1 MKRYDA
7 YKSTGIPWIPEV
19 PEHWKMRKLRHFIEM
34 ISEKNH
40 PQEPLLSVVRDQ
52 GVILRDVTS
61 KEENHNA
68 IPDDL
73 SGYKLIEKGHFA
85 INKMKAWQGSYGVSS
100 YRGIVSPAYYT
111 CRLNF
116 EHKAFFNLAIRSD
129 AYVPFFTQ
137 YSKGI
142 RVGQWDLSPIGLKEI
157 PFFLPLLSEQRA
169 IVAYIERKVRQ
180 IDAYIARQAEQIEYL
195 KELRQTIISH
205 AVTRGIHP
213 YTRFRLTGIPW
224 IPEVPEHWEVVPF
237 GRHFTYGKGLPI
249 TKADLLLEGVA
260 VISYGQIHSKDNT
273 GTSIS
278 EGMVRRVSPSYITTN
293 PQSLLEKDDFVF
305 ADTSE
310 DLEGVGNCAFNDYR
324 ETLFAGY
331 HTIIARPINLA
342 YPIYYAYLFRSNYW
356 KNSVQAIVN
365 GIKVYSINRGILKR
379 SFLLLPPLSEQRAIV
394 AYIEKKT
401 ATVDRMINA
410 CREQTELMKA
420 YKQRLISD
428 AVTGRIN
435 VLPHD

>member
-19 PEHWKMRKLRHFIEM
+19 PEHWEMRKLRHFIEM

-52 GVILRDVTS
+52 GVILRDIAS

-85 INKMKAWQGSYGVSS
+85 INKMKAWQGSYGVSN

-116 EHKAFFNLAIRSD
+116 EYKAFFNLAIRSD

-157 PFFLPLLSEQRA
+157 PFFLPPLSEQRA
-169 IVAYIERKVRQ
+169 IVAYVERKGRQ
-180 IDAYIARQAEQIEYL
+180 IDAYIARQAEQIERL

-213 YTRFRLTGIPW
+213 YTRFRPTGIPW
-224 IPEVPEHWEVVPF
+224 IPEVPEHWEVRKSTRIFPRIGSGTTPKTGVQ
-237 GRHFTYGKGLPI
+237 GYYTEDNGIYWLQTGDLNDGLIEDTAKKI
-249 TKADLLLEGVA
+249 T
-260 VISYGQIHSKDNT
+260 
-273 GTSIS
+273 
-278 EGMVRRVSPSYITTN
+278 RRALDES
-293 PQSLLEKDDFVF
+293 
-305 ADTSE
+305 
-310 DLEGVGNCAFNDYR
+310 
-324 ETLFAGY
+324 
-331 HTIIARPINLA
+331 NLNI
-342 YPIYYAYLFRSNYW
+342 YPIGSVVIAMYGATIGKVGLLNIEAATNQACCVLPPSPHYISKYAI
-356 KNSVQAIVN
+356 SVFMSVKTELIRQALGGGQPNISQET
-365 GIKVYSINRGILKR
+365 IRRIRLP
-379 SFLLLPPLSEQRAIV
+379 LPPLSEQRAIV

-401 ATVDRMINA
+401 AAIDRMINA
-410 CREQTELMKA
+410 CREQMELMKA

-428 AVTGRIN
+428 AVTGRIR
-435 VLPHD
+435 VLEK

>member
-19 PEHWKMRKLRHFIEM
+19 PEHWEMRKLRHFIEI

-40 PQEPLLSVVRDQ
+40 PQEPLLSIVRDQ
-52 GVILRDVTS
+52 GVILRDITS

-116 EHKAFFNLAIRSD
+116 EHKAYFNLAIRSD

-157 PFFLPLLSEQRA
+157 PFFLPPLSEQRA
-169 IVAYIERKVRQ
+169 IVAYIERKERQ
-180 IDAYIARQAEQIEYL
+180 IDTYIARQAEQIERL

-213 YTRFRLTGIPW
+213 YTRFRPTGIPW
-224 IPEVPEHWEVVPF
+224 IPEVPEHWEVRKSTRIFPRIGSGTTPKTGVQGYYTEDNGIYWLQTGDLNDGLIEDTAKKITRRALDESNLNIYPIDSVVIAM
-237 GRHFTYGKGLPI
+237 YGATIGKVGLLNI
-249 TKADLLLEGVA
+249 ESATNQACCVL
-260 VISYGQIHSKDNT
+260 
-273 GTSIS
+273 
-278 EGMVRRVSPSYITTN
+278 SPSPHYI
-293 PQSLLEKDDFVF
+293 SKYAISVF
-305 ADTSE
+305 MSVKTELIRQALGGGQPNISQ
-310 DLEGVGNCAFNDYR
+310 
-324 ETLFAGY
+324 ETIRRIRL
-331 HTIIARPINLA
+331 P
-342 YPIYYAYLFRSNYW
+342 
-356 KNSVQAIVN
+356 
-365 GIKVYSINRGILKR
+365 
-379 SFLLLPPLSEQRAIV
+379 LPPLSEQRAIV

-401 ATVDRMINA
+401 AVIDRKINA

>member
-213 YTRFRLTGIPW
+213 YTRFRPTGIPW
-224 IPEVPEHWEVVPF
+224 IPEVPEHWEVRKSTRIFPRIGSGTTPKTGVQGYYTEDNGIYWLQTGDLNDGLIEDTAKKITRRALDESNLNIYPIDSVVIAM
-237 GRHFTYGKGLPI
+237 YGATIGKVGLLNI
-249 TKADLLLEGVA
+249 ESATNQACCVL
-260 VISYGQIHSKDNT
+260 
-273 GTSIS
+273 
-278 EGMVRRVSPSYITTN
+278 SPSPHYI
-293 PQSLLEKDDFVF
+293 SKYAISVF
-305 ADTSE
+305 MSVKTELIRQALGGGQPNISQ
-310 DLEGVGNCAFNDYR
+310 
-324 ETLFAGY
+324 ETIRRIRL
-331 HTIIARPINLA
+331 P
-342 YPIYYAYLFRSNYW
+342 
-356 KNSVQAIVN
+356 
-365 GIKVYSINRGILKR
+365 
-379 SFLLLPPLSEQRAIV
+379 LPPLSEQRAIV

-401 ATVDRMINA
+401 AVIDRKINA

-428 AVTGRIN
+428 AVTGRIR
-435 VLPHD
+435 VPEK

>member
-157 PFFLPLLSEQRA
+157 PFFLPPLSEQRA

-180 IDAYIARQAEQIEYL
+180 IDAYIARQAEQIERL

-213 YTRFRLTGIPW
+213 YTRFRPTGIPW
-224 IPEVPEHWEVVPF
+224 IPEVPEHWEVRKSTRIFPRIGSGTTPKTGVQ
-237 GRHFTYGKGLPI
+237 GYYTEDNGIYWLQTGDLNDGLIEDTAKKI
-249 TKADLLLEGVA
+249 T
-260 VISYGQIHSKDNT
+260 
-273 GTSIS
+273 
-278 EGMVRRVSPSYITTN
+278 RRALDES
-293 PQSLLEKDDFVF
+293 
-305 ADTSE
+305 
-310 DLEGVGNCAFNDYR
+310 
-324 ETLFAGY
+324 
-331 HTIIARPINLA
+331 NLNI
-342 YPIYYAYLFRSNYW
+342 YPIGSVVIAMYGATIGKVGLLNIEAATNQACCVLPPSPHYISKYAI
-356 KNSVQAIVN
+356 SVFMSVKTELIRQALGGGQPNISQET
-365 GIKVYSINRGILKR
+365 IRRIRLP
-379 SFLLLPPLSEQRAIV
+379 LPPLSEQHAIV

-401 ATVDRMINA
+401 AVIDRKINA

-428 AVTGRIN
+428 AVTGRIR
-435 VLPHD
+435 VPEK

>member
-1 MKRYDA
+1 
-7 YKSTGIPWIPEV
+7 
-19 PEHWKMRKLRHFIEM
+19 MRKLRHFIEI

-40 PQEPLLSVVRDQ
+40 PQEPLLSIVRDQ
-52 GVILRDVTS
+52 GVILRDITS

-116 EHKAFFNLAIRSD
+116 EHKAYFNLAIRSD

-157 PFFLPLLSEQRA
+157 PFFLPPLSEQRA
-169 IVAYIERKVRQ
+169 IVAYIERKERQ
-180 IDAYIARQAEQIEYL
+180 IDTYIARQAEQIERL

-213 YTRFRLTGIPW
+213 YTRFRPTGIPW
-224 IPEVPEHWEVVPF
+224 IPEVPEHWECVELKRVTVFNPSRKENIDGDTLVGYAPMEIVRSNMESCLTIKVCKLTAGLTYFEEVDVVLAKVTPCFENGNVAIIPRMIHYCGF
-237 GRHFTYGKGLPI
+237 GSSELFVYRCKDKLAP
-249 TKADLLLEGVA
+249 KLLFYYFQSAGFVSA
-260 VISYGQIHSKDNT
+260 GTASMT
-273 GTSIS
+273 GT
-278 EGMVRRVSPSYITTN
+278 GGLKRVSP
-293 PQSLLEKDDFVF
+293 VF
-305 ADTSE
+305 AR
-310 DLEGVGNCAFNDYR
+310 NAK
-324 ETLFAGY
+324 
-331 HTIIARPINLA
+331 IP
-342 YPIYYAYLFRSNYW
+342 
-356 KNSVQAIVN
+356 
-365 GIKVYSINRGILKR
+365 
-379 SFLLLPPLSEQRAIV
+379 LPPLSEQRAIV

-401 ATVDRMINA
+401 AAVDRMINA

-435 VLPHD
+435 GLPHD

>member
-19 PEHWKMRKLRHFIEM
+19 PEHWEMRKLRHFIEI

-40 PQEPLLSVVRDQ
+40 PQEPLLSIVRDQ
-52 GVILRDVTS
+52 GVILRDITS

-116 EHKAFFNLAIRSD
+116 EHKAYFNLAIRSD

-157 PFFLPLLSEQRA
+157 PFFLP
-169 IVAYIERKVRQ
+169 
-180 IDAYIARQAEQIEYL
+180 
-195 KELRQTIISH
+195 
-205 AVTRGIHP
+205 
-213 YTRFRLTGIPW
+213 
-224 IPEVPEHWEVVPF
+224 
-237 GRHFTYGKGLPI
+237 
-249 TKADLLLEGVA
+249 
-260 VISYGQIHSKDNT
+260 
-273 GTSIS
+273 
-278 EGMVRRVSPSYITTN
+278 
-293 PQSLLEKDDFVF
+293 
-305 ADTSE
+305 
-310 DLEGVGNCAFNDYR
+310 
-324 ETLFAGY
+324 
-331 HTIIARPINLA
+331 
-342 YPIYYAYLFRSNYW
+342 
-356 KNSVQAIVN
+356 
-365 GIKVYSINRGILKR
+365 
-379 SFLLLPPLSEQRAIV
+379 PLSEQRAIV

-401 ATVDRMINA
+401 AAVDRMINA
-410 CREQTELMKA
+410 CREQMELMKA
-420 YKQRLISD
+420 YKQRLTSD

>member
-1 MKRYDA
+1 MMKRYDA
-7 YKSTGIPWIPEV
+7 YKSTSIPWIPEVPEHWEVRKIKYVFAERTEKGYPEEPILCATQKYGVIPQNMYENRVVVVNKGLENLKLVRQGNFVISLRSFQGGIEYAHYQGIISAAYTVLQLNRNIEAEYIKHLVKSHDFILLLQTCVTGLREGQNINYELLRKSFLPLPPLSEQRAIVAYIERKERQIDTYIARQAEQIERLKELRKTIISHAVTRGIHPYTRFRPTGIPWIPEV
-19 PEHWKMRKLRHFIEM
+19 PEHWEMRKLRHFIEI

-40 PQEPLLSVVRDQ
+40 PQEPLLSIVRDQ
-52 GVILRDVTS
+52 GVILRDITS

-116 EHKAFFNLAIRSD
+116 EHKAYFNLAIRSD

-157 PFFLPLLSEQRA
+157 PFFLP
-169 IVAYIERKVRQ
+169 
-180 IDAYIARQAEQIEYL
+180 
-195 KELRQTIISH
+195 
-205 AVTRGIHP
+205 
-213 YTRFRLTGIPW
+213 
-224 IPEVPEHWEVVPF
+224 
-237 GRHFTYGKGLPI
+237 
-249 TKADLLLEGVA
+249 
-260 VISYGQIHSKDNT
+260 
-273 GTSIS
+273 
-278 EGMVRRVSPSYITTN
+278 
-293 PQSLLEKDDFVF
+293 
-305 ADTSE
+305 
-310 DLEGVGNCAFNDYR
+310 
-324 ETLFAGY
+324 
-331 HTIIARPINLA
+331 
-342 YPIYYAYLFRSNYW
+342 
-356 KNSVQAIVN
+356 
-365 GIKVYSINRGILKR
+365 
-379 SFLLLPPLSEQRAIV
+379 PLSEQRAIV

-401 ATVDRMINA
+401 AAVDRMINA
-410 CREQTELMKA
+410 CREQMELMKA
-420 YKQRLISD
+420 YKQRLTSD

>member
-7 YKSTGIPWIPEV
+7 YKSTSIPWIPEVPEHWEVRKIKYVFAERTEKGYPEEPILCATQKYGVIPQNMYENRVVVVNKGLENLKLVRQGNFVISLRSFQGGIEYAHYQGIISAAYTVLQLNRNIEAEYIKHLVKSHDFILLLQTCVTGLREGQNINYELLRKSFLPLPPLSEQRAIVAYIERKERQIDTYIARQAEQIERLKELRKTIISHAVTRGIHPYTRFRPTGIPWIPEV
-19 PEHWKMRKLRHFIEM
+19 PEHWEMRKLRHFIEI

-40 PQEPLLSVVRDQ
+40 PQEPLLSIVRDQ
-52 GVILRDVTS
+52 GVILRDITS

-116 EHKAFFNLAIRSD
+116 EHKAYFNLAIRSD
-129 AYVPFFTQ
+129 AYVTFFTQ

-157 PFFLPLLSEQRA
+157 PFFLP
-169 IVAYIERKVRQ
+169 
-180 IDAYIARQAEQIEYL
+180 
-195 KELRQTIISH
+195 
-205 AVTRGIHP
+205 
-213 YTRFRLTGIPW
+213 
-224 IPEVPEHWEVVPF
+224 
-237 GRHFTYGKGLPI
+237 
-249 TKADLLLEGVA
+249 
-260 VISYGQIHSKDNT
+260 
-273 GTSIS
+273 
-278 EGMVRRVSPSYITTN
+278 
-293 PQSLLEKDDFVF
+293 
-305 ADTSE
+305 
-310 DLEGVGNCAFNDYR
+310 
-324 ETLFAGY
+324 
-331 HTIIARPINLA
+331 
-342 YPIYYAYLFRSNYW
+342 
-356 KNSVQAIVN
+356 
-365 GIKVYSINRGILKR
+365 
-379 SFLLLPPLSEQRAIV
+379 PLSEQRAIV

-401 ATVDRMINA
+401 AAVDRMINA
-410 CREQTELMKA
+410 CREQMELMKA
-420 YKQRLISD
+420 YKQRLTSD

>member
-19 PEHWKMRKLRHFIEM
+19 PEHWEMRKLRHFIEI

-52 GVILRDVTS
+52 GVILRDITS

-116 EHKAFFNLAIRSD
+116 EYKAYFNLAIRSD

-157 PFFLPLLSEQRA
+157 PFFLPPPFRAACHCGVYRAERAADRHLYRPSGRAERAPQRA
-169 IVAYIERKVRQ
+169 AEDHYLPCRHTRHPSLHPLPPHRHPLDPRGAGALGGWLRKAYI
-180 IDAYIARQAEQIEYL
+180 
-195 KELRQTIISH
+195 
-205 AVTRGIHP
+205 
-213 YTRFRLTGIPW
+213 
-224 IPEVPEHWEVVPF
+224 
-237 GRHFTYGKGLPI
+237 
-249 TKADLLLEGVA
+249 
-260 VISYGQIHSKDNT
+260 
-273 GTSIS
+273 
-278 EGMVRRVSPSYITTN
+278 
-293 PQSLLEKDDFVF
+293 
-305 ADTSE
+305 
-310 DLEGVGNCAFNDYR
+310 
-324 ETLFAGY
+324 
-331 HTIIARPINLA
+331 
-342 YPIYYAYLFRSNYW
+342 
-356 KNSVQAIVN
+356 
-365 GIKVYSINRGILKR
+365 
-379 SFLLLPPLSEQRAIV
+379 
-394 AYIEKKT
+394 
-401 ATVDRMINA
+401 
-410 CREQTELMKA
+410 
-420 YKQRLISD
+420 
-428 AVTGRIN
+428 
-435 VLPHD
+435 

>member
-19 PEHWKMRKLRHFIEM
+19 PEHWEMRKLRHFIEM

-52 GVILRDVTS
+52 GVILRDITS

-116 EHKAFFNLAIRSD
+116 EHKAYFNLAIRSD

-157 PFFLPLLSEQRA
+157 PFFLPPLSEQRA
-169 IVAYIERKVRQ
+169 IVAYIERKERQ
-180 IDAYIARQAEQIEYL
+180 IDTYIARQAEQIERL

-213 YTRFRLTGIPW
+213 YTRFRPTGIPW
-224 IPEVPEHWEVVPF
+224 IPEVPEHWEMRKLRHFIEIISEKNHPQEPLLSVVRDQGVILRDITSKEENHNAIPDDLSGYKLIEKGHFAINKMKAWQGSYGVSSYRGIVSPAYYTCRLNFEHKAYFNLAIRSDAYVPF
-237 GRHFTYGKGLPI
+237 FTQYSKGIRVGQWDLSPI
-249 TKADLLLEGVA
+249 G
-260 VISYGQIHSKDNT
+260 
-273 GTSIS
+273 
-278 EGMVRRVSPSYITTN
+278 
-293 PQSLLEKDDFVF
+293 
-305 ADTSE
+305 
-310 DLEGVGNCAFNDYR
+310 
-324 ETLFAGY
+324 
-331 HTIIARPINLA
+331 
-342 YPIYYAYLFRSNYW
+342 
-356 KNSVQAIVN
+356 
-365 GIKVYSINRGILKR
+365 LKEIP
-379 SFLLLPPLSEQRAIV
+379 FFLPPLSEQHAIV

-401 ATVDRMINA
+401 TAVDRMINA

-428 AVTGRIN
+428 AVTGHIN

>member
-1 MKRYDA
+1 MMKRYDA
-7 YKSTGIPWIPEV
+7 YKSTSIPWIPEVPEHWEVRKIKYVFAERTEKGYPEEPILCATQKYGVIPQNMYENRVVVVNKGLENLKLVRQGNFVISLRSFQGGIEYAHYQGIISAAYTVLQLNRNIEAEYIKHLVKSHDFILLLQTCVTGLREGQNINYELLRKSFLPLPPLSEQRAIVAYIERKERQVDTYIARQAEQIERLKELRKTIISHAVTRGIHPYTRFRPTGIPWIPEV
-19 PEHWKMRKLRHFIEM
+19 PEHWEMRKLRHFIEI

-40 PQEPLLSVVRDQ
+40 PQEPLLSIVRDQ
-52 GVILRDVTS
+52 GVILRDITS

-116 EHKAFFNLAIRSD
+116 EHKAYFNLAIRSD

-157 PFFLPLLSEQRA
+157 PFFLP
-169 IVAYIERKVRQ
+169 
-180 IDAYIARQAEQIEYL
+180 
-195 KELRQTIISH
+195 
-205 AVTRGIHP
+205 
-213 YTRFRLTGIPW
+213 
-224 IPEVPEHWEVVPF
+224 
-237 GRHFTYGKGLPI
+237 
-249 TKADLLLEGVA
+249 
-260 VISYGQIHSKDNT
+260 
-273 GTSIS
+273 
-278 EGMVRRVSPSYITTN
+278 
-293 PQSLLEKDDFVF
+293 
-305 ADTSE
+305 
-310 DLEGVGNCAFNDYR
+310 
-324 ETLFAGY
+324 
-331 HTIIARPINLA
+331 
-342 YPIYYAYLFRSNYW
+342 
-356 KNSVQAIVN
+356 
-365 GIKVYSINRGILKR
+365 
-379 SFLLLPPLSEQRAIV
+379 PLSEQRAIV

-401 ATVDRMINA
+401 AAVDRMINA
-410 CREQTELMKA
+410 CREQMELMKA
-420 YKQRLISD
+420 YKQRLTSD